1 MALQEDEIE
10 LANPIF
16 NAIYID
22 LVAQFHQNESF
33 DKNHYLNNLLPE
45 HAEVVTDILMND
57 EKYQLHGWLD
67 KKQVFV
73 KEKDDLEILSRL
85 VTETIVTFREYLI
98 NKLNHELML
107 QIQEETPEFTPE
119 EIITMINDYNKL
131 KVNITRR
138 IGRMRSDYN

>member
-1 MALQEDEIE
+1 
-10 LANPIF
+10 
-16 NAIYID
+16 
-22 LVAQFHQNESF
+22 
-33 DKNHYLNNLLPE
+33 
-45 HAEVVTDILMND
+45 
-57 EKYQLHGWLD
+57 
-67 KKQVFV
+67 
-73 KEKDDLEILSRL
+73 L

-107 QIQEETPEFTPE
+107 QIQAEEPEYSPE